1 MNKPIKLAIGSF
13 FIGIA
18 VLIIKYIAYM
28 LTGSVALYSDALESI
43 VNIISALAVILAV
56 YYSAKPAD
64 KRHQYGHYK
73 AEYLSAIVE
82 GLFII
87 ATALIVFKEA
97 YHAYFTPRTI
107 DVPFLG
113 LLVNGFATAINGVWA
128 VILIRF
134 GKKYRSPAIKA
145 DGEHIYSDFLSSIG
159 VAVGVLLAVMTG
171 WMVLDSI
178 LAGLVAMNILWS
190 GWKLVKES
198 VDGLMD
204 AAPMAQ
210 EIEELEKIIDKNS
223 KGSIESHDLKVRRA
237 GWVLFIDFHLV
248 VPRKM
253 TVGDAHVIC
262 DRIEDAIIKKF
273 EHSEINI
280 HVEPEEKAKKHK
292 KYS

>member
-13 FIGIA
+13 FVGVV
-18 VLIIKYIAYM
+18 VLIIKYFAYI
-28 LTGSVALYSDALESI
+28 LTGSIALYSDALESI
-43 VNIISALAVILAV
+43 VNIVAALAVILAV

-64 KRHQYGHYK
+64 SRHQYGHYK

-87 ATALIVFKEA
+87 GTALIIFHEA
-97 YHAYFTPRTI
+97 YHALFVPRI
-107 DVPFLG
+107 IEIPFLG
-113 LLVNGFATAINGVWA
+113 LLVNGFATVINGVWA
-128 VILIRF
+128 IILIRY

-159 VAVGVLLAVMTG
+159 VALGVLLAVVTD
-171 WMVLDSI
+171 WMILDPL
-178 LAGLVAMNILWS
+178 LAACVAVNILWS

-204 AAPMAQ
+204 AAPIKHELE
-210 EIEELEKIIDKNS
+210 EIEKIIHKNS

-253 TVGDAHVIC
+253 TVGDAHKIC
-262 DRIEDAIIKKF
+262 DRIEEAIAKKF

-280 HVEPEEKAKKHK
+280 HVEPEEKAKLHRH
-292 KYS
+292 